1 MSDWRDIPGY
11 GGLYQIDRMGRVR
24 SWKWRIGHR
33 AKKPHLLVPF
43 VRKKGAQGN
52 AVFVK
57 LTAPDGSKSRDVRV
71 ISLMRDVWMGGP
83 RQGMVVYHKNGDL
96 RDNCLH
102 NLSFISHK
110 QLGKKTGAQAAR
122 QPVVKL
128 DPAGKIVEVYPS
140 ARSAAKANHMS
151 YQAVLDRCNGKV
163 KKPFAL
169 DGHTYAFE
177 EQGRGRPA

>member
-1 MSDWRDIPGY
+1 MSEWRDIPGY
-11 GGLYQIDRMGRVR
+11 DGLYQIDRMGQVR
-24 SWKWRIGHR
+24 SWKWRIGRR
-33 AKKPHLLVPF
+33 ATKPHLLVPF
-43 VRKKGAQGN
+43 VRKRGARGK

-57 LTAPDGSKSRDVRV
+57 LTAPDGAKPCDVKV

-83 RQGMVVYHKNGDL
+83 RQGMVIYHKNGDL

-102 NLSFISHK
+102 NLGFISRQK
-110 QLGKKTGAQAAR
+110 LGEKTGAQATR
-122 QPVVKL
+122 RPVVKINQ
-128 DPAGKIVEVYPS
+128 AGEIVEVYPS

-151 YQAVLDRCNGKV
+151 YQTVLDRCNGKV

-177 EQGRGRPA
+177 NRKME